1 MAVLSN
7 GERAAISAEYQ
18 REISTAAEPISI
30 VKADLRAAV
39 DAADSWVDSNASS
52 FNTAL
57 PVAARTNLTSSQK
70 ARLLM
75 FVVARRFL
83 NGA

>member
-7 GERAAISAEYQ
+7 AERAAVSAEYQ
-18 REISTAAEPISI
+18 REISTAAEPCSI

-39 DAADSWVDSNASS
+39 DAADAWVDSNASS
-52 FNTAL
+52 YNTAL
-57 PVAARTNLTSSQK
+57 PVAARTGLTSPQK

-83 NGA
+83 NGV

>member
-1 MAVLSN
+1 MAVLTN
-7 GERAAISAEYQ
+7 AERAAVTAEYQ
-18 REISTAAEPISI
+18 REISTAAESCSI
-30 VKADLRAAV
+30 LKSELRAAV
-39 DAADSWVDSNASS
+39 DAADTWVDSNASS

-57 PVAARTNLTSSQK
+57 PVAARTGLTSSQK

-83 NGA
+83 NGS